1 MQDLHKEISKFVL
14 SISQNELHKNL
25 ELKLKINILLRSIEV
40 STLITNEEVRLRR
53 KVLRYLSLN
62 MLEGLSQ

>member
-25 ELKLKINILLRSIEV
+25 ELKLKINNLLRSIEV